1 MEKKILTTVVTSTGE
16 KKVKRSVL
24 VVIDDRDIATIEALR
39 DLLLCS
45 HGYSLNFPPIK
56 NAGELII
63 KMYEAFE

>member
-16 KKVKRSVL
+16 KKVKRSAL
-24 VVIDDRDIATIEALR
+24 VEIEDRDIATIEALR
-39 DLLLCS
+39 DILLGS
-45 HGYSLNFPPIK
+45 HGYSLNFPPMK

>member
-16 KKVKRSVL
+16 KKVKRSAL
-24 VVIDDRDIATIEALR
+24 VEIEDRDIATIEALR
-39 DLLLCS
+39 YILLDS
-45 HGYSLNFPPIK
+45 HGYSLNFPPMK